1 MPVCSSGRRQ
11 RIARG
16 PRPSCGRHSG
26 SVARPVPDRCAT
38 PRTGDHQAQRR
49 AQAKAEAA
57 RPRPHWRRASRR
69 VHRRVQSVRPPARA
83 RLWLALPPA
92 GRPAAERATERRPIT
107 PRRVPARLRATGA
120 RMRTGA
126 QRGGAGPRCP
136 ARRRLQVQCRVSHGV
151 MARWTGSRRRRGGG
165 SRAEPSS
172 KNFPCGGRRS
182 EAPSSGAPAGPRAK
196 ANASPSRG

>member
-1 MPVCSSGRRQ
+1 MAGTVEVLPALSP
-11 RIARG
+11 IY
-16 PRPSCGRHSG
+16 
-26 SVARPVPDRCAT
+26 
-38 PRTGDHQAQRR
+38 AQRR
-49 AQAKAEAA
+49 ALALIRHSGAHRQRQ
-57 RPRPHWRRASRR
+57 RPRARARTGAERR

-126 QRGGAGPRCP
+126 QGGGAGPRCP

-172 KNFPCGGRRS
+172 KNFPCGGRRRR
-182 EAPSSGAPAGPRAK
+182 AQGPLP